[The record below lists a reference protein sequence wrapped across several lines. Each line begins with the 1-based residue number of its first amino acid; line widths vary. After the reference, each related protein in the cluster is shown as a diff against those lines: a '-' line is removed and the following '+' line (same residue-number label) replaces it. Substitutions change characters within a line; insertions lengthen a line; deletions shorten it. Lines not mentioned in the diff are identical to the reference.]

1 VVAVLPGAGPAN
13 WHELRSEGDV
23 AEYHA
28 ATLTLDLW
36 SSDTEAYQVG
46 LSGKTPGLI
55 VVLQEDREGTSDMP
69 WIATHITASPYEG
82 QDYMDSGEGL
92 IEQVPM
98 PLSLIAW
105 VRDFIEEHHKEE
117 PFIKRQRDKKRI
129 DFVEDGKG
137 DARVRQTAD
146 VFRSPSS
153 LRQGEPS

>member
-1 VVAVLPGAGPAN
+1 MPLVRASLPVGIVVRRSPGVTRWAKWSWKVVAVLPGAGPAN

-82 QDYMDSGEGL
+82 QDYKTIVS
-92 IEQVPM
+92 
-98 PLSLIAW
+98 IAAKLPDN
-105 VRDFIEEHHKEE
+105 VLH
-117 PFIKRQRDKKRI
+117 
-129 DFVEDGKG
+129 EDEKLVMYYDVASTRLG
-137 DARVRQTAD
+137 D
-146 VFRSPSS
+146 
-153 LRQGEPS
+153 E

>member
-1 VVAVLPGAGPAN
+1 
-13 WHELRSEGDV
+13 
-23 AEYHA
+23 
-28 ATLTLDLW
+28 
-36 SSDTEAYQVG
+36 
-46 LSGKTPGLI
+46 
-55 VVLQEDREGTSDMP
+55 
-69 WIATHITASPYEG
+69 
-82 QDYMDSGEGL
+82 MDSGEGL